1 MISVLIKEKQQ
12 QIIHITNKGLSLR
25 DEFCKDLICASVS
38 TAITGIIN
46 EMMKKDFFKEGKGC
60 YELNEGFADII
71 VYNSDREIQ
80 VVLETLVTI
89 LETIEDS
96 YPKYLRITKKEV
108 YSQC

>member
-12 QIIHITNKGLSLR
+12 QIIHITIKGHALS
-25 DEFCKDLICASVS
+25 DEFGKDLICASVS

-71 VYNSDREIQ
+71 IYNSDREIQ
-80 VVLETLVTI
+80 VVLETLEVTLDTMVENYGQFI
-89 LETIEDS
+89 KIS
-96 YPKYLRITKKEV
+96 KMEV
-108 YSQC
+108 